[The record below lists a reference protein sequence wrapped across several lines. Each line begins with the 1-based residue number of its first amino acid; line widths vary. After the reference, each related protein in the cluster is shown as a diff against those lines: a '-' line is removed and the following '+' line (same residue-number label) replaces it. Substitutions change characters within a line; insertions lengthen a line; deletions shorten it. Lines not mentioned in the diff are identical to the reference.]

1 MATPRQSGTVIDPEA
16 GTKRPFQYKTLH
28 RVTDLDLPCKTALT
42 SIPGHR
48 AIGRMASPRGY
59 GAQQAAERSAAGDRW
74 TDSGLVFS
82 YAQGHT
88 N

>member
-28 RVTDLDLPCKTALT
+28 RVTDLDLLCKTALT

-48 AIGRMASPRGY
+48 AIGRMASPRGR
-59 GAQQAAERSAAGDRW
+59 GALQAAERSAAGDRW

-82 YAQGHT
+82 YPQGHT